1 MSLHHIRPFVLGAGL
16 WITCAVVIG
25 CSSEADEPPSRAA
38 AVDSA
43 TDTACDWYERCG
55 LIGAG
60 KAYATRD
67 SCDAQTRA
75 QWDSLWSASDCE
87 GRIDSTQLDACVKAI
102 QATECQS
109 ALDAFNTLVSK
120 CPQSKVCA

>member
-1 MSLHHIRPFVLGAGL
+1 MSLHQTRVFIVGAWFWTG
-16 WITCAVVIG
+16 CVAAIG
-25 CSSEADEPPSRAA
+25 CSSQPDEPPSRTE

-43 TDTACDWYERCG
+43 TAASCDWYERCG

-60 KAYATRD
+60 TAYATRD

-75 QWDSLWSASDCE
+75 QWDGLWSASKCE
-87 GRIDSTQLDACVKAI
+87 GSIDSAELDACVKAI

-120 CPQSKVCA
+120 CPESKVCG